1 MQYTGFGLG
10 CGSISVANEQAAK
23 ESKAIIQAALAQ
35 EITFLNTADFYGS
48 GESELG
54 IGEAL
59 TGYNREKVYIS
70 DKFGMLMSPKG
81 NMYGLDVHPSR
92 VKNYLAHSLKRLK
105 TDYIDLYQPA
115 RIDPMIPVEE
125 TIGALADLVKEGYI
139 KEIGLS
145 QVDAETL
152 RRANDV
158 HPIASVEMEY
168 SLFNR
173 SMEQTIL
180 PTAREL
186 GIDVVAFG
194 ILAHGLLSGAWTK
207 ERVATGEMARNASYI
222 EIFQKG
228 HIEKNILLVEQ
239 LRVIAAEKNVS
250 LAQLIYAWSLT
261 KGKDIIPIIG
271 VSKLSQFNASIL
283 AREIVLTHEEVER
296 IEQTVPVA
304 AISGRSFP
312 N

>member
-1 MQYTGFGLG
+1 
-10 CGSISVANEQAAK
+10 
-23 ESKAIIQAALAQ
+23 
-35 EITFLNTADFYGS
+35 
-48 GESELG
+48 
-54 IGEAL
+54 
-59 TGYNREKVYIS
+59 
-70 DKFGMLMSPKG
+70 
-81 NMYGLDVHPSR
+81 
-92 VKNYLAHSLKRLK
+92 
-105 TDYIDLYQPA
+105 
-115 RIDPMIPVEE
+115 MIPVEE

-145 QVDAETL
+145 QVDAKTL
-152 RRANDV
+152 RRAKDV
-158 HPIASVEMEY
+158 HPIASFEMEY

-239 LRVIAAEKNVS
+239 LRVIAVEKNVS
-250 LAQLIYAWSLT
+250 LAQLIYA
-261 KGKDIIPIIG
+261 
-271 VSKLSQFNASIL
+271 
-283 AREIVLTHEEVER
+283 
-296 IEQTVPVA
+296 
-304 AISGRSFP
+304 
-312 N
+312 